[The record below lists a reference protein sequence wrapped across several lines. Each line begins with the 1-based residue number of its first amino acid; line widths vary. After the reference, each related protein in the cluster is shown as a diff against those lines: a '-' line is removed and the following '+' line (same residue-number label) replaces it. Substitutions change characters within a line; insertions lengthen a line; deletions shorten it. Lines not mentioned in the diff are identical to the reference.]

1 MTASASLARQ
11 IRACEMDVNVSQ
23 ATEAMR
29 LLAKQALSRRS
40 QLTITAPADYGREAV
55 ATAWDGNVD
64 SSSGRGPSGGGVDEA
79 AAGCSAASCA
89 AKDPQDEVRMPL
101 MGKLQRLEMERR
113 LQDEEISDLREQL
126 QLAKTLTDQVD
137 SWQF

>member
-11 IRACEMDVNVSQ
+11 IRACEMDVSVSQ

-29 LLAKQALSRRS
+29 LLAKQALAR
-40 QLTITAPADYGREAV
+40 QQQMTTTAPADYGREAV
-55 ATAWDGNVD
+55 TTEVDGNVD
-64 SSSGRGPSGGGVDEA
+64 STSGSGPSGVGGDEA
-79 AAGCSAASCA
+79 ESSASFVSQ
-89 AKDPQDEVRMPL
+89 DPQDGVQMSL

-126 QLAKTLTDQVD
+126 QLAKTLTDQVG
-137 SWQF
+137 SLELGR